1 MSNRRFEMYEYRHAL
16 VRMRLG
22 ESDRQIAKTHLMG
35 RRKLA
40 QVREIALN
48 QGWLALDTLLPNDAE
63 LSLALSGRAPV
74 QPSTSSIIPFQGDV
88 RDWVKQ
94 GIAGIAIHMAL
105 IRKHGYTGAY
115 SSVRRFIAKL
125 KKDNPTATVMLDFNP
140 GEAAQVDFG
149 SGPEI
154 IDAFTGEVIKTHFF
168 VMTLA
173 WSRHQYAEIVRDQK
187 VETWLGCHRR
197 AFEFFG
203 GVPGKMIID
212 NLKSAIVKASY
223 HDPQVQRSYAECAE
237 GYQFLISP
245 CPPNEP
251 QKKGRVESGVK
262 YIKNNFMPLREF
274 RSLHDANEQLRNWIM
289 ETAGNRIH
297 GTTKERPLTLFA
309 ETEKHVLKP
318 LPPVPPELAI
328 WAKVKLHGNCHVEF
342 RRCFYSAPYRL
353 VHQELWLRATEKTT
367 QIFDGIEL
375 VAIHP
380 RLVRPGSKSTLKDH
394 LPPDAK
400 AYLMHDPQWCLF
412 QAEKVGPSCLSFVDE
427 LFSNKVLDN
436 LRAAQGTLQL
446 KKKYGAKRL
455 EAACQRA
462 QDHSDNR
469 YCTVKRILEKG
480 LDVLPRP
487 VFHEEVKDIYTGK
500 SKYSRELRGIL
511 Q

>member
-22 ESDRQIAKTHLMG
+22 ESDRQIAKTGLMG
-35 RRKLA
+35 RVKLA
-40 QVREIALN
+40 RAREIAKN
-48 QGWLALDTLLPNDAE
+48 RGWLDLATTLPNDSE
-63 LSLALSGRAPV
+63 LSLALGGRAPL
-74 QPSTSSIIPFQGDV
+74 QPSTSTIIPFQDDV
-88 RDWVKQ
+88 RAWVKQ
-94 GIAGIAIHMAL
+94 GIPGIAIHTAL
-105 IRKHGYTGAY
+105 VRKHGYTGAY
-115 SSVRRFIAKL
+115 SSVRRFIAKV
-125 KKDNPTATVMLDFNP
+125 KKKNPSATVMLDFAP

-154 IDAFTGEVIKTHFF
+154 IEAFTGEVIKTHFF

-173 WSRHQYAEIVRDQK
+173 WSRHQYSEIVLDQK

-203 GVPGKMIID
+203 GVPAKMIID
-212 NLKSAIVKASY
+212 NLKSAITKACY
-223 HDPQVQRSYAECAE
+223 HDPQVQRSYAEFAE
-237 GYQFLISP
+237 AFQFLISP
-245 CPPNEP
+245 CPPRSP
-251 QKKGRVESGVK
+251 QMKGRVESGVK
-262 YIKNNFMPLREF
+262 YIKNNFMPLRDF
-274 RSLHDANEQLRNWIM
+274 RSLRDANDQLQDWVM

-297 GTTKERPLTLFA
+297 GTTKEKPLTLFA

-318 LPPVPPELAI
+318 LPSVPPEMAV
-328 WAKVKLHGNCHVEF
+328 WAEVKLHGNCHVEY

-353 VHQELWLRATEKTT
+353 VHRRLWLKATEKTT

-380 RLVRPGSKSTLKDH
+380 RLTRPGSKSTIEDH
-394 LPPDAK
+394 MPPNAQ
-400 AYLMHDPQWCLF
+400 AYIMHDPQWCLA
-412 QAEKVGPSCLSFVDE
+412 QAEKIGPACRDFIDE

-436 LRAAQGTLQL
+436 LRTAQGTLGL

-462 QDHSDNR
+462 LDHNDVR
-469 YCTVKRILEKG
+469 YFTVKRILTKG
-480 LDVLPRP
+480 LDALPRP
-487 VFHEEVKDIYTGK
+487 VFHEEVKEIYTGK
-500 SKYSRELRGIL
+500 SRFCRDLTAIL

>member
-1 MSNRRFEMYEYRHAL
+1 MANRRFEMYEYRHAL

-22 ESDRQIAKTHLMG
+22 ESDRLIAKTGLMG

-40 QVREIALN
+40 QVREIAFN
-48 QGWLALDTLLPNDAE
+48 HGWLESESPLPSDSE
-63 LSLALSGRAPV
+63 LSLAFGGRVPV
-74 QPSTSSIIPFQGDV
+74 QASTSSIAPFQYAVKG
-88 RDWVKQ
+88 WVSQ
-94 GIAGIAIHMAL
+94 GVPGVAIHTAL

-125 KKDNPTATVMLDFNP
+125 KRDNPVATVMLDFNP
-140 GEAAQVDFG
+140 GEAVQVDFG

-154 IDAFTGEVIKTHFF
+154 VDVFTGEVIKTHFF

-203 GVPGKMIID
+203 GVPEKVIID
-212 NLKSAIVKASY
+212 NLKSAIVKASF
-223 HDPQVQRSYAECAE
+223 HEPQVQRSYAEFAE

-245 CPPNEP
+245 CPPREP

-274 RSLHDANEQLRNWIM
+274 RSLRDANEQLRAWIM

-297 GTTKERPLTLFA
+297 GTTKEKPLTLFA
-309 ETEKHVLKP
+309 ETEKHVLRP
-318 LPPVPPELAI
+318 LPHVPPEMAA

-353 VHQELWLRATEKTT
+353 VHEHLWLRATEKTV
-367 QIFDGIEL
+367 QIFDVTEL

-380 RLVRPGSKSTLKDH
+380 RLIRPGSKSTIKDH
-394 LPPDAK
+394 LPPDAQ
-400 AYLMHDPQWCLF
+400 AYIMHDPQWCLA
-412 QAEKVGPSCLSFVDE
+412 QAEKVGSACLSIIDE

-436 LRAAQGTLQL
+436 LRPAQATMRL

-462 QDHSDNR
+462 LDHHDAR

-500 SKYSRELRGIL
+500 SRFCRELRGIL

>member
-1 MSNRRFEMYEYRHAL
+1 MAKRRFEMFEYRHAL

-22 ESDRQIAKTHLMG
+22 ESDRQIAKTGLMG

-40 QVREIALN
+40 QVREIAESR
-48 QGWLALDTLLPNDAE
+48 GWLASDVPLPGDAE
-63 LSLALSGRAPV
+63 LSESFGGRVPV
-74 QPSTSSIIPFQGDV
+74 QASTSSIVPFQNAV
-88 RDWVKQ
+88 KDWVSQ
-94 GIAGIAIHMAL
+94 GVPGVAIHTAL
-105 IRKHGYTGAY
+105 IRKYGYTGAY

-125 KKDNPTATVMLDFNP
+125 KKDQPPATVMLDFNP
-140 GEAAQVDFG
+140 GEAVQVDFG

-154 IDAFTGEVIKTHFF
+154 VDAFTGEVTKTHFF

-203 GVPGKMIID
+203 GVPGKVIID
-212 NLKSAIVKASY
+212 NLKSAIVKASF
-223 HDPQVQRSYAECAE
+223 HDPQVQRSYAEFAE

-245 CPPNEP
+245 CPPRDP

-262 YIKNNFMPLREF
+262 YIKNNFVPLREF
-274 RSLHDANEQLRNWIM
+274 RSLRDANEQFRAWIM

-297 GTTKERPLTLFA
+297 GTTKEKPLTLFA

-318 LPPVPPELAI
+318 LPPMPPELAV
-328 WAKVKLHGNCHVEF
+328 WARVKLHGNCHVEF

-353 VHQELWLRATEKTT
+353 VHQELWLRATEKTV
-367 QIFDGIEL
+367 QLFDGIEL
-375 VAIHP
+375 VAIHA
-380 RLVRPGSKSTLKDH
+380 RQIRPGSKSTLADH

-400 AYLMHDPQWCLF
+400 AYIMHDPQWCLS
-412 QAEKVGPSCLSFVDE
+412 QAENVGIACLSFVDE
-427 LFSNKVLDN
+427 LFASKVLDN
-436 LRAAQGTLQL
+436 LRAAQATLRL

-462 QDHSDNR
+462 LDHNDAR

-480 LDVLPRP
+480 LDALPRP

-500 SKYSRELRGIL
+500 SRFCRELRGIL